1 MSVQAFYNFLS
12 EHSLWVV
19 IYFVAI
25 FGLSILISHR
35 QKKMPS
41 SLNAKLLSLFIFMV
55 SIPGILAAI
64 VVFYSLFFVRVNLL
78 DVDILVYFLPI
89 VMMVLTLFFI
99 AKKLNLNELPGFNRL
114 SGLMTLLTLIG
125 FILLLLYK
133 LRFIVGFFASIQ
145 SLLIF
150 GVILYFLFRST
161 LSKFSGEN

>member
-25 FGLSILISHR
+25 FGLSILISQR

-78 DVDILVYFLPI
+78 DVDIVVYFLPI

-99 AKKLNLNELPGFNRL
+99 AKKVNLNELPGFNRL

-150 GVILYFLFRST
+150 GVILYFLFRSA